1 MAERSNFACHGVV
14 MASNLL
20 ELLVQTGMLSQQQSD
35 EILRHAKNGDMAV
48 STSTLIL
55 TGIGQERLA
64 HLLSR
69 LLKRPYFEP
78 EHLQELS
85 PVMREFLSMEQA
97 FRHRALPLRLS
108 QQGLVIAMADPSD
121 PNRLKTLSELVGY
134 PLVPHVAPEC
144 RLLLAIG
151 RCYRKDL
158 PERERLL
165 IEQIRPKSDTP
176 VPPIEEEIDESL
188 LEEAEIVEDEPV
200 PTSAMP
206 ASARNTDLSAARNR
220 EDVADALAAQ
230 LAGQFERTG
239 LFLLRDGMLCG
250 WRGLIGDRLAG
261 GFTEVKIPVAD
272 STVLKTV
279 LSGKSPFLGRIPEPA
294 LIQHLSQAL
303 GARSEKVAL
312 LPLILA
318 GRTVGVLY
326 VEDSRQALH
335 ERMMDLQKLLGKA
348 ACALEILILQN
359 KLSQR

>member
-1 MAERSNFACHGVV
+1 MAN
-14 MASNLL
+14 NLL
-20 ELLVQTGMLSQQQSD
+20 DLLVRTGMLSQQLSD
-35 EILRHAKNGDMAV
+35 EILRHANNGDMAV

-69 LLKRPYFEP
+69 QLKRPYFEP
-78 EHLQELS
+78 EHMQDLS

-97 FRHRALPLRLS
+97 LKHRALPLRLS

-121 PNRLKTLSELVGY
+121 QDRLNTLTELVGY
-134 PLVPHVAPEC
+134 PLAPQVAPEC

-165 IEQIRPKSDTP
+165 IEQIRPEANTTVS
-176 VPPIEEEIDESL
+176 PIEDEMDESL
-188 LEEAEIVEDEPV
+188 LEEAEIVEDDPG
-200 PTSAMP
+200 PTPAMP
-206 ASARNTDLSAARNR
+206 AIAQNTDLSAARNR

-230 LAGQFERTG
+230 LAGQFERIG
-239 LFLLRDGMLCG
+239 LFLLRDETLCG
-250 WRGLIGDRLAG
+250 WRGLIGDQLVT
-261 GFTEVKIPVAD
+261 GFTEVKIPVAG
-272 STVLKTV
+272 SAVLKSV
-279 LSGKSPFLGRIPEPA
+279 LSGKSPFLGRIPEPP
-294 LIQHLSQAL
+294 LIQHLNQSL
-303 GARSEKVAL
+303 GAASEKVAL

-326 VEDSRQALH
+326 VEDNRQALNEH
-335 ERMMDLQKLLGKA
+335 MLDLQKLLGKA

-359 KLSQR
+359 KLSQQ